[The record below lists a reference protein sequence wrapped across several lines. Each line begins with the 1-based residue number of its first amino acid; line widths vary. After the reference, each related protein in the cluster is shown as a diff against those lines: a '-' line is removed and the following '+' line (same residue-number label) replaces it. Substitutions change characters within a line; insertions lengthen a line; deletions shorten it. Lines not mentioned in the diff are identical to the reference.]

1 MMKCGE
7 EYDSTLLMHL
17 PLGNQHQEPIQI
29 MTSCNL
35 ENENSQMK
43 KETKEWK
50 SFKDLTFF

>member
-1 MMKCGE
+1 MKCGE